1 VLAVWGEVEAVLLA
15 MMMKWKIILVPI
27 GVMHQGRYLQAR
39 IVVVVV
45 DSGVV
50 KEEETGRDEV
60 NLIKQ
65 I

>member
-1 VLAVWGEVEAVLLA
+1 

-50 KEEETGRDEV
+50 KEEETGRDEA

>member
-1 VLAVWGEVEAVLLA
+1 
-15 MMMKWKIILVPI
+15 
-27 GVMHQGRYLQAR
+27 
-39 IVVVVV
+39 VVVVV